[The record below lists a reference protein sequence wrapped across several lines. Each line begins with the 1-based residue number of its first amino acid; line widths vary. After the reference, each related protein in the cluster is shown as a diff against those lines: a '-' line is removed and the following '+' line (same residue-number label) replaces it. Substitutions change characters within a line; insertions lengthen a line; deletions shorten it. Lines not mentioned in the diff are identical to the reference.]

1 MLRYTRAK
9 YTSARSAE
17 EKSWVALDMLA
28 HPHQYAHVTEAEVR
42 LVPRTSFTPFCIQI
56 TLFLDVTPSCLL
68 RHQYAHVTEG

>member
-1 MLRYTRAK
+1 LVANPLIRFLLLLRYTRAK

-42 LVPRTSFTPFCIQI
+42 LVPRTSLHHFAYKSHYF
-56 TLFLDVTPSCLL
+56 
-68 RHQYAHVTEG
+68 